1 MKISKI
7 EIMAAD
13 VPFKGH
19 QENVGEIALGKWKTC
34 RFVIVKVH
42 TDEGIV
48 GHGESAPF
56 ARLSQLGQKPIADIL
71 VDYLAPAV
79 IGKDPFDVEAI
90 WKAMDRATPYASQAK
105 GAIDMALYD
114 IMGKKSVTLLPKT
127 GKILEQMGEQ
137 IRLARMRRKISVAL
151 AAERAGV
158 SRASVWAVEKGSAAV
173 AIGIYA
179 AVLHAISGMDTD
191 LLKVAADDEL
201 GQKLHDIELLK
212 KYHPEG
218 K

>member
-1 MKISKI
+1 
-7 EIMAAD
+7 
-13 VPFKGH
+13 
-19 QENVGEIALGKWKTC
+19 
-34 RFVIVKVH
+34 
-42 TDEGIV
+42 
-48 GHGESAPF
+48 
-56 ARLSQLGQKPIADIL
+56 
-71 VDYLAPAV
+71 
-79 IGKDPFDVEAI
+79 
-90 WKAMDRATPYASQAK
+90 
-105 GAIDMALYD
+105 
-114 IMGKKSVTLLPKT
+114 MGKKSVTLLPKT

-212 KYHPEG
+212 KYHPE
-218 K
+218 KRTPQNNHHRNAKNRQSKLV

>member
-1 MKISKI
+1 MS
-7 EIMAAD
+7 
-13 VPFKGH
+13 
-19 QENVGEIALGKWKTC
+19 
-34 RFVIVKVH
+34 
-42 TDEGIV
+42 
-48 GHGESAPF
+48 
-56 ARLSQLGQKPIADIL
+56 
-71 VDYLAPAV
+71 
-79 IGKDPFDVEAI
+79 
-90 WKAMDRATPYASQAK
+90 RATFIPFILQIRPICQYLSTFQAK
-105 GAIDMALYD
+105 QYIFID

-212 KYHPEG
+212 KYHLE
-218 K
+218 KRTTQSNHHRNAKNRQRKLA

>member
-1 MKISKI
+1 MS
-7 EIMAAD
+7 EGRTS
-13 VPFKGH
+13 FKAQNFSPSILQIRH
-19 QENVGEIALGKWKTC
+19 IRQYLLTI
-34 RFVIVKVH
+34 
-42 TDEGIV
+42 
-48 GHGESAPF
+48 
-56 ARLSQLGQKPIADIL
+56 QLKQYIFI
-71 VDYLAPAV
+71 
-79 IGKDPFDVEAI
+79 
-90 WKAMDRATPYASQAK
+90 
-105 GAIDMALYD
+105 D

>member
-1 MKISKI
+1 
-7 EIMAAD
+7 
-13 VPFKGH
+13 
-19 QENVGEIALGKWKTC
+19 
-34 RFVIVKVH
+34 
-42 TDEGIV
+42 
-48 GHGESAPF
+48 
-56 ARLSQLGQKPIADIL
+56 
-71 VDYLAPAV
+71 
-79 IGKDPFDVEAI
+79 
-90 WKAMDRATPYASQAK
+90 
-105 GAIDMALYD
+105 
-114 IMGKKSVTLLPKT
+114 MGKKSVTLLPKT

-212 KYHPEG
+212 KYHPE
-218 K
+218 KRTPQNNHYRNAKNHQRKLA

>member
-1 MKISKI
+1 
-7 EIMAAD
+7 
-13 VPFKGH
+13 
-19 QENVGEIALGKWKTC
+19 
-34 RFVIVKVH
+34 
-42 TDEGIV
+42 
-48 GHGESAPF
+48 
-56 ARLSQLGQKPIADIL
+56 
-71 VDYLAPAV
+71 
-79 IGKDPFDVEAI
+79 
-90 WKAMDRATPYASQAK
+90 
-105 GAIDMALYD
+105 
-114 IMGKKSVTLLPKT
+114 MGKKSVTLLPKT

-201 GQKLHDIELLK
+201 KQDSTTSNSRKNTTRRSARPKANVVAPDGSLWIAKFPSK
-212 KYHPEG
+212 TTR
-218 K
+218 

>member
-1 MKISKI
+1 L
-7 EIMAAD
+7 
-13 VPFKGH
+13 PPLFR
-19 QENVGEIALGKWKTC
+19 KT
-34 RFVIVKVH
+34 
-42 TDEGIV
+42 
-48 GHGESAPF
+48 APF
-56 ARLSQLGQKPIADIL
+56 CQ
-71 VDYLAPAV
+71 YLLT
-79 IGKDPFDVEAI
+79 I
-90 WKAMDRATPYASQAK
+90 QAK
-105 GAIDMALYD
+105 QYIFID

-191 LLKVAADDEL
+191 LLKVAANDEL

>member
-1 MKISKI
+1 
-7 EIMAAD
+7 
-13 VPFKGH
+13 
-19 QENVGEIALGKWKTC
+19 
-34 RFVIVKVH
+34 
-42 TDEGIV
+42 
-48 GHGESAPF
+48 
-56 ARLSQLGQKPIADIL
+56 
-71 VDYLAPAV
+71 
-79 IGKDPFDVEAI
+79 
-90 WKAMDRATPYASQAK
+90 
-105 GAIDMALYD
+105 
-114 IMGKKSVTLLPKT
+114 MGKKSVTLLPKT

-137 IRLARMRRKISVAL
+137 IRLARMRRKISIAL

>member
-1 MKISKI
+1 
-7 EIMAAD
+7 
-13 VPFKGH
+13 
-19 QENVGEIALGKWKTC
+19 
-34 RFVIVKVH
+34 
-42 TDEGIV
+42 
-48 GHGESAPF
+48 
-56 ARLSQLGQKPIADIL
+56 
-71 VDYLAPAV
+71 
-79 IGKDPFDVEAI
+79 
-90 WKAMDRATPYASQAK
+90 
-105 GAIDMALYD
+105 
-114 IMGKKSVTLLPKT
+114 MGKKSVTLLPKT

-212 KYHPEG
+212 KISPGGQVKQILVYKNWLRPPRIATLFVENAFTFR
-218 K
+218 